1 MQMTDASSFYPDTA
15 VEVARLINLD
25 RLLTTAMG
33 GILPG
38 LLETNL
44 PNLHTVLD
52 LGCGP
57 GSWVLDIAFD
67 HPECE
72 VAGVDVRQKMI
83 EYAWAR
89 ARTQQ
94 CFNASFG
101 VMDMT
106 QPLDFSDN
114 TFDLI
119 HAHVPVGVFHGDDWV
134 SLISECMRIL
144 CPGGLLYLIDTD
156 RVIETNSPA
165 FARLTTLL
173 RQAKR
178 LAGYCVSSDEGML
191 DSSLILPQLL
201 HRAGFQHVRCTTHF
215 VDVSDEAASWAD
227 FFHNTEMIYSQVQ
240 PLLLAAELV
249 TRKEINQL
257 YTQMLIELYM
267 QSFTGRWPVL
277 CIYGTKPVSG
287 EQRPAPD
294 TKHDT

>member
-1 MQMTDASSFYPDTA
+1 MWMTSTNSFYPDTA

-33 GILPG
+33 GILPEQ
-38 LLETNL
+38 LETDRPGL
-44 PNLHTVLD
+44 RTVLD

-57 GSWVLDIAFD
+57 GNWVLDVAFD

-72 VAGVDVRQKMI
+72 VAGIDVRQNMI

-89 ARTQQ
+89 ARTQRRS
-94 CFNASFG
+94 NASFG

-114 TFDLI
+114 VFDLI
-119 HAHVPVGVFHGDDWV
+119 HVHFPAGVFHSDNWI

-144 CPGGLLYLIDTD
+144 CPGGLLYLTDTN

-173 RQAKR
+173 TQAKL
-178 LAGYCVSSDEGML
+178 LAGYCISSSGDMP
-191 DSSLILPQLL
+191 DTSLLLPQLF
-201 HRAGFQHVRCTTHF
+201 HRTGFQRVQCTTHF
-215 VDVSDEAASWAD
+215 VDVSDGAAAWSD

-240 PLLLAAELV
+240 PLLLAAGLV
-249 TRKEINQL
+249 TQEEINQL
-257 YTQMLIELYM
+257 YMQMLIELYM
-267 QSFTGRWPVL
+267 QGFKGKWPLL
-277 CIYGTKPVSG
+277 CICGTKQVF
-287 EQRPAPD
+287 
-294 TKHDT
+294 